1 MAARTGRPNREPAAL
16 LRWAARSRCAVEER
30 VEIPVLTDKTV
41 PVIGVEPDELRWIRM
56 LILLLR
62 HPDPGTPELVR
73 QALLYLTDTAVQRVF
88 SPADDSD
95 PAA

>member
-1 MAARTGRPNREPAAL
+1 
-16 LRWAARSRCAVEER
+16 
-30 VEIPVLTDKTV
+30 
-41 PVIGVEPDELRWIRM
+41 M